1 MIRRVGRW
9 FADER
14 PTAEQMGRLPEMG
27 EEQDVRAVP
36 EGTGVLFWGLLA
48 LAAWISAGVVIGA
61 ALAVV
66 AR

>member
-1 MIRRVGRW
+1 MIGRVARW
-9 FADER
+9 LADDR
-14 PTAEQMGRLPEMG
+14 PSADDLGRLPEMG
-27 EEQDVRAVP
+27 EENDVRAVP

-66 AR
+66 MR